1 MDKRFATAYDQNPA
15 RRAIIMKRK
24 RSRNMLAVQALA
36 GFQAVLGTMA
46 AYLGIS

>member
-1 MDKRFATAYDQNPA
+1 MNKRFATAYDQNPA

-24 RSRNMLAVQALA
+24 RSQNILAIQVIV

-46 AYLGIS
+46 TYLGMS